1 MKLEVWGGQPLKGEI
16 IVSGAK
22 NAALKM
28 IAAACLSTNN
38 VELKNVPEI
47 LDVKSMLSIF
57 ESIGGQIKKIAKGH
71 YLLNG
76 ANIKNGNLD
85 LKIVSKL
92 RGSIIFLGP
101 LLARFKKVLLPF
113 PGGCQIGA
121 RSIDTHL
128 KLFSDLG
135 ATIKEI
141 DGCFEIKLDKIKN
154 TNIILDEI
162 SVTATEN
169 ALLFAS
175 FFDQPI
181 NFRVLAIEPEIIDLI
196 KMLEQMGVEF
206 SGVGTPFLTIQK
218 KAQDFKTV
226 CHTVL
231 PDRIEA
237 GTWAILAAVSK
248 GDITIKNV
256 IPEHLDLFF
265 NKMEQ
270 AGVKIESDKNKNE
283 IKISSKG
290 YFKPVNIDTR
300 PYPGFPTDLQA
311 PFSILMTQARGGSR
325 IFETLFEDR
334 LQYLKELRKMGAQAK
349 ILNAHTATIYGPT
362 VLHGKKIY
370 SLDLRAGITLII
382 AALIAKG
389 KSEIY
394 DIEIVDRGYEDWEEK
409 LSSLDA
415 KIKRKP

>member
-1 MKLEVWGGQPLKGEI
+1 MKLEVWGGKPLRGEI
-16 IVSGAK
+16 TVSGAK

-28 IAAACLSTNN
+28 IAAACLSESD

-47 LDVKSMLSIF
+47 LDVKSMFSIF
-57 ESIGGQIKKIAKGH
+57 ESIGGQIKRAKKGH
-71 YLLNG
+71 YILN
-76 ANIKNGNLD
+76 AATIKNGDLN
-85 LKIVSKL
+85 LKIVSHL

-101 LLARFKKVLLPF
+101 LLARFKKVRLPF

-135 ATIKEI
+135 AKIVEN
-141 DGCFEIKLDKIKN
+141 DGCFEISIDKIKN
-154 TNIILDEI
+154 NLVILDEI

-175 FFDQPI
+175 YFNKQI
-181 NFRVLAIEPEIIDLI
+181 NFRVMAIEPEIIDLI
-196 KMLEQMGVEF
+196 KMLEKMGVEF
-206 SGVGTPFLTIQK
+206 KGVGSPFISVQRKVKNFK
-218 KAQDFKTV
+218 KIS
-226 CHTVL
+226 HTVI

-248 GDITIKNV
+248 GSIIIKNV
-256 IPEHLDLFF
+256 IPEHLDLFLS
-265 NKMEQ
+265 KIRQ
-270 AGVKIESDKNKNE
+270 VGAKIEIQNNQL
-283 IKISSKG
+283 KISSRG
-290 YFKPVNIDTR
+290 YFKPVDIDTR

-334 LQYLKELRKMGAQAK
+334 LQYLKELRKMGAQTK
-349 ILNAHTATIYGPT
+349 ILDAHTATIFGPT

-382 AALIAKG
+382 AALIARG

-394 DIEIVDRGYEDWEEK
+394 NIEIVDRGYEDWEEK
-409 LSSLDA
+409 LIALGA
-415 KIKRKP
+415 KIERKP

>member
-1 MKLEVWGGQPLKGEI
+1 MKLEVWGGKPLKGKI
-16 IVSGAK
+16 TVSGAK
-22 NAALKM
+22 NAAIKM
-28 IAAACLSTNN
+28 IAAACLSLKD
-38 VELKNVPEI
+38 VELMNVPEI
-47 LDVKSMLSIF
+47 LDVKSMIAIF
-57 ESIGGQIKKIAKGH
+57 KSIGGQAKRIKKGH
-71 YLLNG
+71 YILNG
-76 ANIKNGNLD
+76 AHIKNGNLD
-85 LKIVSKL
+85 LKIVSRL

-101 LLARFKKVLLPF
+101 LLARFKKVRLPY

-135 ATIKEI
+135 AKIRENN
-141 DGCFEIKLDKIKN
+141 GCFEIRLNKIKN
-154 TNIILDEI
+154 NRIVLDEI

-175 FFDQPI
+175 NFSQPI
-181 NFRVLAIEPEIIDLI
+181 SFRTLAIEPEIIDLI
-196 KMLEQMGVEF
+196 KMLEKMGVEF
-206 SGVGTPFLTIQK
+206 KGVGTPFVSVQK
-218 KAQDFKTV
+218 KIKEFKKIRHKV
-226 CHTVL
+226 I

-248 GDITIKNV
+248 GSITIKNI

-265 NKMEQ
+265 SKMRQ
-270 AGVKIESDKNKNE
+270 AGVKIAITKNQVQ
-283 IKISSKG
+283 ISASG

-311 PFSILMTQARGGSR
+311 PFSVLMTQARGGSR

-349 ILNAHTATIYGPT
+349 ILNAHMSTIFGPT
-362 VLHGKKIY
+362 ILHGKKIY

-382 AALIAKG
+382 AALIARG

-409 LSSLDA
+409 LTAIGA